1 MPRKAR
7 IDAPGALHH
16 VICRGIERRKIF
28 RTDFDRN
35 DFIERLE
42 EKLLEADTPCYAWA
56 LMPNH
61 FHLLLRTG
69 NVPITKVMSRLLSGY
84 AGSFNRRHRRAGHLF
99 QNRYKSILCQ
109 EDAYLLELV
118 RYIHLNPL
126 RSELV
131 QSMDELDRYRFSGHS
146 VLMGNYKAACQDVEA
161 VLKMF
166 GKRTSAARS
175 AYRSFVEEGVPLGK
189 RPELTGGGLIRSLG
203 GWGAV
208 KSLRRRREHIK
219 GDERILG
226 DSDFV
231 ESVLSGQ
238 NERLEHFYARLSKGF
253 DFQALVRRVGDIC
266 GLTGEEVVSA
276 GKQPERVEA
285 RSLACYWAVTELG
298 MTMVEVSRRLRITQ
312 PAVSRAVYRGEKMVE
327 SRGLH
332 LMPEKINMKT

>member
-69 NVPITKVMSRLLSGY
+69 NVPIAKVMSRLLSGY

-109 EDAYLLELV
+109 QDAYLLELV

-126 RSELV
+126 RAGLV
-131 QSMDELDRYRFSGHS
+131 KHMGELDYYPYAGHS
-146 VLMGNYKAACQDVEA
+146 VVMGERSNGWQEVDE
-161 VLKMF
+161 VLGMF
-166 GKRTSAARS
+166 GERVSTARTQ
-175 AYRSFVEEGVPLGK
+175 YRQFVEKGIDLGS
-189 RPELTGGGLIRSLG
+189 RPELTGGGLIRSMG
-203 GWGAV
+203 GWSAV
-208 KSLRRRREHIK
+208 KALRKKQSWMK
-219 GDERILG
+219 GDERVLG
-226 DSDFV
+226 GSDFV
-231 ESVLSGQ
+231 NQMLSKSEEALERRYRLQSRGMDMDGIAARVSKLMGLPVEEVWSPGKRREVVRARSVLCFWAVRELRISMTEMGR
-238 NERLEHFYARLSKGF
+238 RLELSP
-253 DFQALVRRVGDIC
+253 A
-266 GLTGEEVVSA
+266 
-276 GKQPERVEA
+276 
-285 RSLACYWAVTELG
+285 
-298 MTMVEVSRRLRITQ
+298 
-312 PAVSRAVYRGEKMVE
+312 AVSLSVLRGEKIVSDNHYALCDE
-327 SRGLH
+327 
-332 LMPEKINMKT
+332 